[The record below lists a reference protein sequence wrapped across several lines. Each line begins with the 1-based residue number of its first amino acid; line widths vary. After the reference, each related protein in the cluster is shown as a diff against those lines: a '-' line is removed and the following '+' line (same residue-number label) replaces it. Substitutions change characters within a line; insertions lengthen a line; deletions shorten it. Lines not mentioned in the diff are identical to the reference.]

1 MTPKAL
7 LLQQLV
13 DLQNRITELSRNS
26 KGQLGELTRGEVA
39 LLSFALGC
47 FTGELL
53 QELHPKAPRR
63 KRRAAKK
70 AQAGT

>member
-7 LLQQLV
+7 LPQQLV

-47 FTGELL
+47 LL